1 MAITKI
7 AQVTVGSGGAA
18 SIDLTSIPGTF
29 TDIMLLTSLRSTGN
43 SVVRLTFNSTGT
55 TYAEK
60 ILQGDGGTASSFNE
74 TNFAG
79 HTVPSTHTASTFDS
93 KTIYIP
99 NYAGST
105 AKTFSIDSVSENNA
119 STAYQ
124 NLIAGSWNG
133 TGAIT
138 SISLTASNFA
148 EFSSVTLYGIS
159 KSGATGAS
167 VA

>member
-7 AQVTVGSGGAA
+7 ATATVGSGGAS
-18 SIDLTSIPGTF
+18 SIDFTAIPGTY
-29 TDIMLLTSLRSTGN
+29 TDLIIMTSLRSTGN
-43 SVVRLTFNSTGT
+43 SVVRITFNSTGT

-60 ILQGDGGTASSFNE
+60 VLQGDGGTASSFNE

-79 HTVPSTHTASTFDS
+79 HTVPSTHTASTFDN

-99 NYAGST
+99 NYAGSA
-105 AKTFSIDSVSENNA
+105 AKTFSIDSVSENNS
-119 STAYQ
+119 STAYA

-138 SISLTASNFA
+138 SISLTASNLA
-148 EFSSVTLYGIS
+148 EFSSATLYGIS
-159 KSGATGAS
+159 KAGATGAS
-167 VA
+167 VS